1 MVGIKENIFSIS
13 ILKDIVTKVLVITF
27 FVLFIVFGCKE
38 KQEIDLSFTLMPRD
52 SYYTN
57 FKQGIE
63 IYRLNDSKKLMDG
76 YYVIGNKS
84 TKWEEFN
91 VKKGVLNGDYI
102 VFHPNGKKLSESK
115 YINGVKHGEERVYY
129 PSEKLK
135 RIKQYK
141 NNAPYGKSIS
151 YFESGQIQTE
161 AIIKEEETIESV
173 TYNIIGQIESQM
185 FIKDGRK
192 ISQNIKNGIKI
203 TESIS
208 STYDDFEA
216 MKFYDEKGKLK
227 MFLRIFK
234 ERDKTYLIELDNNEE
249 EIKRIDIEDKSKEA
263 KRYINYL
270 YYM

>member
-1 MVGIKENIFSIS
+1 MVGTKENIFSIN
-13 ILKDIVTKVLVITF
+13 ILKDIVTKASVIIF
-27 FVLFIVFGCKE
+27 FTLFTCKE
-38 KQEIDLSFTLMPRD
+38 KQEIDLSFTLLPRD

-57 FKQGIE
+57 FQQGIE
-63 IYRLNDSKKLMDG
+63 IHRLNDSKKLMDG

-91 VKKGVLNGDYI
+91 VKKGILNGDYI

-115 YINGVKHGEERVYY
+115 YVNGVKHGKESVYY

-141 NNAPYGKSIS
+141 NNALYGKSIS

-161 AIIKEEETIESV
+161 VIIKDEEAIESV

-192 ISQNIKNGIKI
+192 IIQSIKNGTII

-216 MKFYDEKGKLK
+216 MKFYNEKGELK

-234 ERDKTYLIELDNNEE
+234 ERDRTYLIELDNNEE
-249 EIKRIDIEDKSKEA
+249 EIKRIDIDDKSEEA
-263 KRYINYL
+263 KRYIDYL